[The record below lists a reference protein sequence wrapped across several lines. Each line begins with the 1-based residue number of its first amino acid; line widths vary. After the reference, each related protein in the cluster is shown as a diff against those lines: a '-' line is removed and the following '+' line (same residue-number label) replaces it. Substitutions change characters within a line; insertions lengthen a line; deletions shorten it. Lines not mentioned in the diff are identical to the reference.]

1 MFSVITVAGL
11 IVAAIIMSIAWQHDP
26 QGEVRD
32 ESGIHWSYL
41 LMLGAFWFVAV
52 TGVPYFIA
60 LVVLV
65 SRLRIR
71 KRQLDATRTI

>member
-1 MFSVITVAGL
+1 
-11 IVAAIIMSIAWQHDP
+11 
-26 QGEVRD
+26 
-32 ESGIHWSYL
+32 
-41 LMLGAFWFVAV
+41 MLGAFWFVAV